1 MNITEER
8 IKAILKT
15 KETPTTPEEARKTQ
29 VELGIITPDGE
40 ITEKYKGIIE
50 RIGENKI

>member
-15 KETPTTPEEARKTQ
+15 KETPTTPEEARKTL
-29 VELGIITPDGE
+29 VELGILTPDGE

-50 RIGENKI
+50 RKRLNQL